1 MLLLMWITAAAYL
14 QIGLRCSPTN
24 ALSDIEKLDDDIHLH
39 NNASM
44 GLETIGN
51 DSGNEYLG
59 SDDADNNFQR
69 DSIGICK
76 YGNKKCPTKRTRN
89 KGKGIDTQGNRNRN
103 RRRAKTKIVNGFQN
117 VAQRNMKGSY
127 LRNMTKRKTR
137 TGLSRSTGKHRTGK
151 GYLAMK
157 YYKDKAQYPSRR
169 PSGLNRN
176 KSAKKK
182 PFLFKI
188 HNRFGTMVYVSR
200 RKSKGLKRKG
210 QSATAYYKNKAQYS
224 SRRPPGLN
232 RNKSSKRRQFLAR
245 KHKRF
250 GTMAYVSRRKSKGLK
265 RKGQSA
271 TAYYK
276 NKAQYS
282 SRRPPGLN
290 RNKSSK
296 RRQFLA
302 RKHRRFGTMAYVSRR
317 KSKGLRRKGQSAT
330 AYYKNKAQYSSRRSP
345 GLNRN
350 KSSKRRQFLA
360 RKQRRFG
367 TMAYVSRRK
376 SKGLKRK
383 GQSATAYYKNKAQ
396 YSSRRPPGLN
406 RNKSS
411 KRRQFLARKQRRFR
425 TMAYV
430 SRRKSNG
437 LKRKGQSA
445 TAYYKNKAQYSSR
458 RSPGLNRNKSSK
470 RRQFLARKH
479 RRFGT
484 MAYVSRRKSKG
495 LKRKG
500 QSATAYYKNKA
511 QYSSRRPTRLNRNK
525 SSKRR
530 QFLARKHRRFGT
542 MAYVSRRKSKG
553 LRRKG
558 QSATAYYKNKA
569 QYSSRRPPGLN
580 RNRSSKRRQFLAR
593 KHRRFGTMTYVSR
606 RKSKGLKRKGQP
618 TTAYYSNI
626 AKNFHQRRYGN
637 QLGEL
642 NVLRCKR
649 NIIKSVLMLRYLLC
663 GKVLQEGVPN
673 SNEKKVKNEKRVLQ
687 CICKKKIKNIIIKLN
702 RDVLKNLCTKSLWRE
717 SKLKAQRQFFV
728 LLRHLGA
735 AVKMARLLNP
745 EHGSLSK
752 CESKYGLPLEFSEEH
767 TVNLLIIYCTH
778 ISYIL
783 TKFGFDSNL
792 QD

>member
-89 KGKGIDTQGNRNRN
+89 KGKGIDTPGNRNRN

-137 TGLSRSTGKHRTGK
+137 TGLSKSTGKHRTGK

-182 PFLFKI
+182 PFLFKT
-188 HNRFGTMVYVSR
+188 HN
-200 RKSKGLKRKG
+200 
-210 QSATAYYKNKAQYS
+210 
-224 SRRPPGLN
+224 
-232 RNKSSKRRQFLAR
+232 
-245 KHKRF
+245 
-250 GTMAYVSRRKSKGLK
+250 
-265 RKGQSA
+265 
-271 TAYYK
+271 
-276 NKAQYS
+276 
-282 SRRPPGLN
+282 
-290 RNKSSK
+290 
-296 RRQFLA
+296 
-302 RKHRRFGTMAYVSRR
+302 RFGTMAYVSRR

-330 AYYKNKAQYSSRRSP
+330 AYYKSKAQYSSRRPP

-376 SKGLKRK
+376 SK
-383 GQSATAYYKNKAQ
+383 
-396 YSSRRPPGLN
+396 
-406 RNKSS
+406 
-411 KRRQFLARKQRRFR
+411 
-425 TMAYV
+425 
-430 SRRKSNG
+430 G

-511 QYSSRRPTRLNRNK
+511 QYSSRRPTGLNRNK

-530 QFLARKHRRFGT
+530 HFHARKHRRFGT

-783 TKFGFDSNL
+783 SKFGFDSNL